1 MSKTGCPSAH
11 VLLCA
16 STGELPPREGRDVV
30 AHLRRCATCRDEY
43 GRLIRTFVMIAGGDE
58 FSSPAPTAATTGAT
72 MRFVSR
78 LHAQKQASVP
88 VTPATRAKQWL
99 PAAAVIFVV
108 FVGAVLTRG
117 TVVVQADQVLRQA
130 LLRERSYLPVHD
142 AWLQIDV
149 RPIMVNGRA
158 RVRTVSALRPVSELR
173 LAGVRPELRRVLP
186 HDVAAALDE
195 YRVDWEAPLDVH
207 TFQAWRARLGERH
220 DAVSRSR
227 RDIVLRTSTPIGARL
242 REVELALDRESY
254 QVVRVVWTVAEIGR
268 LEIARSAPP
277 PHATTSVATSAA
289 KNGHGDAAGLM
300 DAELDARL
308 VLRRTGLDL
317 KGARVANTG
326 ASVLVTGATAS
337 RAQQRSLA
345 ASLGAI
351 PSVELRLA
359 PHSAPRTTDVVV
371 GPQISAW
378 TNRMFGETKEG
389 REFVPT
395 LRALATR
402 VRDRV
407 RVLNGLDERYS
418 HADVERL
425 APQTRA
431 KLQRLLTLHFAA
443 LNDDLIEL
451 DGRLSLLAGTS
462 AARRAVSLK
471 AAPGDWRR
479 RAQAAHSAADVLG
492 ASIEPLVTLDAPG
505 QLGTTT
511 AFLSL
516 RRVWESINGNTD
528 VHALPSPPR

>member
-1 MSKTGCPSAH
+1 MAETGCPSAH

-16 STGELPPREGRDVV
+16 STGELPPREGREVV
-30 AHLRRCATCRDEY
+30 AHLCRCAACRDEF
-43 GRLIRTFVMIAGGDE
+43 GRLIRTFMMVAGRDE
-58 FSSPAPTAATTGAT
+58 FYSPVSASATA
-72 MRFVSR
+72 RFVSR
-78 LHAQKQASVP
+78 LHAQKQASLP
-88 VTPATRAKQWL
+88 VTSATRAKQWL

-108 FVGAVLTRG
+108 FMGAMLTRG

-149 RPIMVNGRA
+149 KPIIVNGRP

-173 LAGVRPELRRVLP
+173 LAGAPPELRQVLP
-186 HDVAAALDE
+186 HDVASALDE

-220 DAVSRSR
+220 DAVTRGR
-227 RDIVLRTSTPIGARL
+227 RDIVLRTSTPIGAVL
-242 REVELALDRESY
+242 REVELVLDRESY
-254 QVVRVVWTVAEIGR
+254 QVVRIAWTVAEIGR
-268 LEIARSAPP
+268 LEIARSAAP
-277 PHATTSVATSAA
+277 PHATTSVATRAA
-289 KNGHGDAAGLM
+289 NNGHGEAAALM

-317 KGARVANTG
+317 KGTGVANTG
-326 ASVLVTGATAS
+326 ASVLVTGVTPS

-359 PHSAPRTTDVVV
+359 PHRSAPRTTDVVV
-371 GPQISAW
+371 GPKISAW

-395 LRALATR
+395 LRTLAARVHER
-402 VRDRV
+402 VRI
-407 RVLNGLDERYS
+407 LNGLDERYS
-418 HADVERL
+418 RADVEHL
-425 APQTRA
+425 PPQVRA
-431 KLQRLLTLHFAA
+431 KLQHLLNLHFAA

-471 AAPGDWRR
+471 AAPNDWRR
-479 RAQAAHSAADVLG
+479 RVQATRPAANVLG

-505 QLGTTT
+505 QLGTT

-528 VHALPSPPR
+528 VHALPSPPQ